1 LQHFEKA
8 LKEDNTS
15 GHNFFNKGLAH
26 MKLGMYEEA
35 HEDLN
40 KALVKYTAKE
50 DLASIYKVNYN
61 MGINN
66 RNRGKL

>member
-1 LQHFEKA
+1 
-8 LKEDNTS
+8 
-15 GHNFFNKGLAH
+15 